1 MVAFCGQLCHVTL
14 ERLLKSTLVSRI
26 LFGAR
31 GAAHIPQAIFQTY
44 KYIIV
49 CTTAEYVRVSQRFVE
64 PSPLLHDLGTDGPKV
79 SDVFHTGSPES
90 PLWEFKHGN
99 GNFKR
104 GDLVGLREI
113 KRRASRHAL
122 VHRDSYSAP
131 KAPLSQPGTPA
142 EPIHGMQES
151 TETRLTNVEHTL
163 YDMHARLQR
172 SEDNSHLLHV
182 RNQVVME
189 ALSRSLQL
197 NHEMA
202 RVLLSLTPN
211 PDTPLHRDGRCAEIL
226 FSTHANSR
234 N

>member
-1 MVAFCGQLCHVTL
+1 MSCHHPMTSRKSSRECNHL
-14 ERLLKSTLVSRI
+14 EAENL
-26 LFGAR
+26 
-31 GAAHIPQAIFQTY
+31 AHITQAILQAH
-44 KYIIV
+44 KYIVFCPTI
-49 CTTAEYVRVSQRFVE
+49 EYVWVSQRFVE
-64 PSPLLHDLGTDGPKV
+64 PSTVHRSPTLIAPKV

-131 KAPLSQPGTPA
+131 KVPLSQPGTPA
-142 EPIHGMQES
+142 EPIHGIQDS
-151 TETRLTNVEHTL
+151 TESRLTNLEHTL

-172 SEDNSHLLHV
+172 SEDNSQFLHV
-182 RNQVVME
+182 RNQVVLE

-197 NHEMA
+197 NHEMSRA
-202 RVLLSLTPN
+202 ILSLAPS
-211 PDTPLHRDGRCAEIL
+211 PDSPIHRDGK
-226 FSTHANSR
+226 STSYFVPGTLLIQN
-234 N
+234 

>member
-1 MVAFCGQLCHVTL
+1 MGFT
-14 ERLLKSTLVSRI
+14 K
-26 LFGAR
+26 
-31 GAAHIPQAIFQTY
+31 
-44 KYIIV
+44 V
-49 CTTAEYVRVSQRFVE
+49 CVE
-64 PSPLLHDLGTDGPKV
+64 PSVLLQSSPLTAPKV

-131 KAPLSQPGTPA
+131 KAPISQPGTPA

-151 TETRLTNVEHTL
+151 TESRLTNLEHTL

-172 SEDNSHLLHV
+172 SEDNSQFLHV

-202 RVLLSLTPN
+202 RVLLSLVPN
-211 PDTPLHRDGRCAEIL
+211 QDSPLHRDGKYMAVP
-226 FSTHANSR
+226 FSSRTNSQH
-234 N
+234 